1 MIGPQDTTQNSM
13 FDEGK
18 LPMWVLLYRGVNLS
32 RGLIGSRNKSDH
44 GQLNDKYDAYVS
56 YMKLL

>member
-1 MIGPQDTTQNSM
+1 M
-13 FDEGK
+13 F
-18 LPMWVLLYRGVNLS
+18 LLRESDFTYRGVNLR

-44 GQLNDKYDAYVS
+44 GQLNDKYDVYVS